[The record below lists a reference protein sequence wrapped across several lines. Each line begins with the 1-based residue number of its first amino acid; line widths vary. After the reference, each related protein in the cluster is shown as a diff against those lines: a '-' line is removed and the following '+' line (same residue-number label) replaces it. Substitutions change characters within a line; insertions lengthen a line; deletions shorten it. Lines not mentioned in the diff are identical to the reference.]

1 MPWSCLRAAS
11 QAETQADRTHASRKP
26 DSPCDTELGRTTSDT
41 PLDRSCIG
49 LMRVLANGSKV
60 LTGWSSRMAN
70 CFCFGL
76 TLCISSQEV
85 HAWAELCLLG
95 HGPRAEAIVAHATAR
110 MFFPAGERRGWDSAA
125 TNWQQGGA
133 HTRLGSRSTGTANTT
148 AVRTGC
154 AAVPRHHHI
163 DHESPPP
170 VCRAGLRTMQQLHG
184 PI

>member
-11 QAETQADRTHASRKP
+11 QAETQADRTRASREP
-26 DSPCDTELGRTTSDT
+26 DSRCHIELGRTTSDT

-76 TLCISSQEV
+76 TLCIYSEEM
-85 HAWAELCLLG
+85 HAWAELCRLG

-110 MFFPAGERRGWDSAA
+110 MFFPAGERRGVGTPLRLIGNKAELIPASARGRRA
-125 TNWQQGGA
+125 RRTP
-133 HTRLGSRSTGTANTT
+133 RPYER
-148 AVRTGC
+148 AVR
-154 AAVPRHHHI
+154 R
-163 DHESPPP
+163 S
-170 VCRAGLRTMQQLHG
+170 RAN
-184 PI
+184 II

>member
-26 DSPCDTELGRTTSDT
+26 ESPCDTELGRTTSDT

-76 TLCISSQEV
+76 TLCIYSEEM
-85 HAWAELCLLG
+85 HAWAELCRLG
-95 HGPRAEAIVAHATAR
+95 HGPRAEAIVAHPTAR
-110 MFFPAGERRGWDSAA
+110 VPLVS
-125 TNWQQGGA
+125 GA
-133 HTRLGSRSTGTANTT
+133 EL
-148 AVRTGC
+148 
-154 AAVPRHHHI
+154 
-163 DHESPPP
+163 
-170 VCRAGLRTMQQLHG
+170 GLRCDSMATRRSSYPPRLEVDGHG
-184 PI
+184 EHHGRTNGLCGGPAPTSYRP